1 VLEGSLPSLTKAVS
15 KDCCKQEQEAM
26 LCKGS
31 DIIQTSAC
39 IHIIKVS
46 LNFEVYW
53 MAVQLHIGR
62 SLIIIMSRRTFIT
75 TKVFSCQPYHSS
87 GSYIPLPQHCGS
99 RLIPGQVMWDL
110 WWTKWH
116 WGRFTQSTSVS
127 PAYPHSTKCSIFTY
141 YPGMVQQIN

>member
-31 DIIQTSAC
+31 GLIQTSAC

-46 LNFEVYW
+46 LNFKVYW
-53 MAVQLHIGR
+53 MAVQLHIWEVPDYNHVQENIYHDQGFQ
-62 SLIIIMSRRTFIT
+62 LTA
-75 TKVFSCQPYHSS
+75 CHSS
-87 GSYIPLPQHCGS
+87 GSYIPPSQHGS
-99 RLIPGQVMWDL
+99 PGSIPGQVMRDL
-110 WWTKWH
+110 WWAKWH
-116 WGRFTQSTSVS
+116 WDRFTPSTLVS

-141 YPGMVQQIN
+141 YPGLVQQTN